1 MPKRLDFGNRPS
13 ENGLIVCV
21 QTSLHGWK
29 QLAFFKTGM
38 VAQTFGKKAV
48 PRFIAVVGLAG
59 QFAQKSVVGFE
70 TLAQGR
76 GNMVPVRREQGFFF
90 EKMLLQPVQVW
101 FDVGLMVF
109 RRPAEDAHTQSQ
121 RMMVVVRKGNQSGV
135 AVERFHGNGFHHN
148 RIC

>member
-1 MPKRLDFGNRPS
+1 MPKRLGFGNRPS
-13 ENGLIVCV
+13 ENGLIVCG
-21 QTSLHGWK
+21 QTSLHGRK
-29 QLAFFKTGM
+29 QLAFFKTGV

-48 PRFIAVVGLAG
+48 PSFIAIIGTLG
-59 QFAQKSVVGFE
+59 QRAQKSMVGLE

-76 GNMVPVRREQGFFF
+76 GNMVPVRCEQGFFF

-101 FDVGLMVF
+101 FNFRLMVF